1 MCAGL
6 RPEDGD
12 DIWSWKTMQKRT
24 SKETHLRILQGLIP
38 QGSDGGGEN
47 KKADAGCVLRT
58 EAVHEGSVV
67 EKQCNFIREKKQCKG
82 RGVVTRICL
91 HIWQMEQL
99 NRTDM

>member
-24 SKETHLRILQGLIP
+24 SKETHIRILQGLIP

-67 EKQCNFIREKKQCKG
+67 EKQCIFQRKKQCKG
-82 RGVVTRICL
+82 RDVVTRIRL
-91 HIWQMEQL
+91 HIWRMEQL
-99 NRTDM
+99 IRTDM

>member
-1 MCAGL
+1 
-6 RPEDGD
+6 
-12 DIWSWKTMQKRT
+12 MQKRT
-24 SKETHLRILQGLIP
+24 SKETHIRILQGLIP

-91 HIWQMEQL
+91 HIWRMEQL